1 MARPSKR
8 TPERE
13 LAILNSLRI
22 GCTRSDACQAGEISH
37 ETFRRWLRYEGFR
50 AEVEHAEAEAG
61 QRFVGNVARAA
72 SNSWQAAAWWLERR
86 RPEFRK
92 REGVELTGKDGGP
105 VEVKAHP
112 LTEALTRGE
121 LAEKFRGIVAELDPA
136 LTPAELA
143 ERHGLGE

>member
-22 GCTRSDACQAGEISH
+22 GCTRSDACQAGEINRD
-37 ETFRRWLRYEGFR
+37 TLRVWMRNPAFSG
-50 AEVEHAEAEAG
+50 AVEHAEAEAG
-61 QRFVGNVARAA
+61 QRFAGNVARAA
-72 SNSWQAAAWWLERR
+72 GNSWQAAAWWLERR

-92 REGVELTGKDGGP
+92 RQGVELTGKDGGP
-105 VEVKAHP
+105 LEVKAHP

-143 ERHGLGE
+143 GQ